1 MKYGDVMLMSR
12 RKRKRKKSLK
22 QKRLLKQKAGINVP
36 FNLQNSPR
44 KYPGMQNRYYLKAN
58 IHNLIYKDAKFMNVK
73 YQASNI
79 TACNFKKA
87 TLCGVDFVGCNLKK
101 TNFSDA
107 SLKNVIFMNCNL
119 KGTNFKN
126 CKFENVYFI
135 MTDIS
140 ECVEMPE
147 EYYYLNT
154 YPEICIEGDLK
165 EALVKLANIPESYKY
180 HVLHVK
186 KDKYNLWTIKI
197 LRDRYGDKIGKALK
211 VFASK
216 PKLKQLYTVHSYMMF
231 IEKYLKV

>member
-1 MKYGDVMLMSR
+1 MSHK
-12 RKRKRKKSLK
+12 KRKRKAEIK
-22 QKRLLKQKAGINVP
+22 VP

-44 KYPGMQNRYYLKAN
+44 KYSGVQNRYYLKAN
-58 IHNLIYKDAKFMNVK
+58 IHNLIYKDAKFVNVK

-79 TACNFKKA
+79 TVCNFRNS
-87 TLCGVDFVGCNLKK
+87 TLYGVDFVGCNLKK

-107 SLKNVIFMNCNL
+107 RLKNVIFMNCNL

-140 ECVEMPE
+140 ECVEIPE
-147 EYYYLNT
+147 EHCYLNI
-154 YPEICIEGDLK
+154 YPEICIEGNLK
-165 EALVKLANIPESYKY
+165 EALDKLANIPEAYKY

-197 LRDRYGDKIGKALK
+197 LKDRYGDRIGKALK
-211 VFASK
+211 VFCCK
-216 PKLKQLYTVHSYMMF
+216 PNLKRLYTLHSYMMF